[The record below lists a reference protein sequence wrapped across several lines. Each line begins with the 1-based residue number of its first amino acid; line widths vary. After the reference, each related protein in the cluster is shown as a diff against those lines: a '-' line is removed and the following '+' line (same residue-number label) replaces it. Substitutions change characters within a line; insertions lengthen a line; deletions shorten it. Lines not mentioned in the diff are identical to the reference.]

1 MKKSAHLVLDTLEPP
16 GIRFRART
24 DSGLEYVLDSG
35 DDARGP
41 NPVDVVIAALGACTG
56 MDVITILRK
65 KRLVVTGY
73 EIELLGERRD
83 EHPRAFTRIEAI
95 HRFRGRALPR
105 AAVEEALRLSE
116 TTYCSVHAT
125 LAPGVALSSRIE
137 IEEDPAPRPRE

>member
-1 MKKSAHLVLDTLEPP
+1 MKKSAYLVLDTIEPP

-24 DSGLEYVLDSG
+24 DKGLEYVLDSG
-35 DDARGP
+35 DGAQGP

-65 KRLVVTGY
+65 KRVVVTNY

-95 HRFRGRALPR
+95 HRFRGRGLPP

-125 LAPGVALSSRIE
+125 LAPGVALSSRVE
-137 IEEDPAPRPRE
+137 IEEEPELPLA